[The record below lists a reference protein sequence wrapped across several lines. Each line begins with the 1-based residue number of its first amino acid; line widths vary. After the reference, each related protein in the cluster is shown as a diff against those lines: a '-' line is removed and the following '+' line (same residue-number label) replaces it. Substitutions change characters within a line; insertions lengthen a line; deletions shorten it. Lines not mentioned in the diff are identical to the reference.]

1 MDGALKISEGS
12 NLAIHALAY
21 LVSMEDG
28 IPTTVTRMAEDLR
41 VSKDHLGKV
50 MQRLVRQGMV
60 NSRRGPKG
68 GFTMAQDPQTIALL
82 QVVEAIDGPMT
93 APSCLLGKPVCQG
106 GSCVMS
112 GLAAKVHA
120 QVIKVLKETRL
131 SDLPP
136 PVHRSKLSRSA
147 PPLT

>member
-21 LVSMEDG
+21 LVSVDQG

-41 VSKDHLGKV
+41 VSRDHLGKV

-68 GFTMAQDPQTIALL
+68 GFTMAQDPGEITLL
-82 QVVEAIDGPMT
+82 QVVETIDGPM
-93 APSCLLGKPVCQG
+93 ASPSCLLGKHVCQG

-112 GLAAKVHA
+112 GLAAKVHG
-120 QVIKVLKETRL
+120 QVMKVLKETYV
-131 SDLPP
+131 SELPP
-136 PVHRSKLSRSA
+136 PVHHAK
-147 PPLT
+147 